1 MHSIRYIL
9 CVIAVQFGI
18 AGCISTTPYPDEWS
32 PLGINTTSQC
42 PNLTGSY
49 ENFGLSATDPA
60 DRYKPMLAEVF
71 FPQDGPGYTVLKAV
85 SHVTIDDQG
94 DDGLVVKAWV
104 GDELLVERLLIASQL
119 PCIEGGRVYHA
130 PSWSFVSSG
139 SFPIPIFGAGH
150 TSTDYLISLA
160 ANGSLVI
167 QIKEIDIGIIMV
179 IPVAGMGQGWY
190 TFHRTSPETPGLHT
204 NSNSPQ
210 GVRHG
215 MTPAY
220 SLLPP
225 DGKTESSIRWDAK
238 TCLNM
243 ESWLGVTPDQQ
254 AKALLGGRSTQ
265 AFVMQYCK
273 DNCELQPQFRDW
285 RRYVPATHTLR
296 IEKMHWQP
304 PTVADRYVICLLR
317 KGYRWEDRGESA
329 VGQEFAIPSRD

>member
-1 MHSIRYIL
+1 MQYIRYIL

-42 PNLTGSY
+42 PNLSGSY

-71 FPQDGPGYTVLKAV
+71 FPQDGPGYTALKAV

-119 PCIEGGRVYHA
+119 TCIEGNRIFHNT
-130 PSWSFVSSG
+130 SWDYAG
-139 SFPIPIFGAGH
+139 LKMLPIFLASRK
-150 TSTDYLISLA
+150 STDHLISLTA
-160 ANGSLVI
+160 DGSLVMQNNDI
-167 QIKEIDIGIIMV
+167 EIGVVTIIPM
-179 IPVAGMGQGWY
+179 AGKGQNWY
-190 TFHRTSPETPGLHT
+190 KFSRTSPDTPGLHT
-204 NSNSPQ
+204 DSNSPQ

-215 MTPAY
+215 MAPAY

-225 DGKTESSIRWDAK
+225 EGKKRQSSINNDTK
-238 TCLNM
+238 DCLKQ
-243 ESWLGVTPDQQ
+243 ESGIDVAPDPQ
-254 AKALLGGRSTQ
+254 AMALLGGRSTQ
-265 AFVMQYCK
+265 AFLIQYGR
-273 DNCELQPQFRDW
+273 DVELWPFTRVEGW
-285 RRYVPATHTLR
+285 TLVVPATHTLG

-304 PTVADRYVICLLR
+304 PSVADRYVICLLR
-317 KGYRWEDRGESA
+317 KGYRWENRGELA
-329 VGQEFAIPSRD
+329 VGQEFAMP